1 MGVLAVS
8 LAGCSSLATF
18 LADNIPDWAG
28 GLPKDAPPRAGDP
41 RYAEYFKAQI
51 AAQQS
56 VEQRKLADAKAREQ
70 NERIERAQ
78 TEAGLLESAHSARS
92 MMREAAAPAEQ
103 PRTEKFLLSGRA
115 LY

>member
-1 MGVLAVS
+1 MLSVS

-51 AAQQS
+51 AARRS
-56 VEQRKLADAKAREQ
+56 LEESKLANAQAREQ
-70 NERIERAQ
+70 TERIERAQ
-78 TEAGLLESAHSARS
+78 IDAGQLESVHSARS
-92 MMREAAAPAEQ
+92 MMREPAAPVEE